1 MVLRSAMKRE
11 VEEQLRRSEY
21 LLAEAQRLA
30 HIGSWSWDVPNK
42 VVTWSDELYRI
53 FGFQPHEIEPAREAM
68 QLLHADDRD
77 PVMAA
82 IASTFKTKEPF
93 SCFYRIRRHDGVER
107 MVHSRG
113 YLVSDDRGEPL
124 SVFGTTQDVTER
136 KQAEEALRRSEQ
148 LLRLVLDAIPVGV
161 ALMDPD
167 GDVILSNPASTR
179 IWGGEAIRSAPDR
192 YIKSKGWWRDTAR
205 QLEAQD
211 WASVRALVRGE
222 TSINEVIDIETYD
235 GVRKTIQNSA
245 VPIRDERQA
254 IVGAVVINEDV
265 SDRITAERE
274 LEASA
279 SQMQALAGRLVHAQD
294 DERRRIA
301 QLLHETTAQDLAG
314 LKMLLARLNRT
325 SERLSAADRS
335 LLIESMDLV
344 ERSMSGVR
352 TLSYLLHPPLLDE
365 SGLLP
370 AVRWYVEG
378 FARRSGIKV
387 DLDAPLTMERLP
399 RDVETTLFR
408 VVQEALIN
416 IHRHAQSA
424 TARLRLR
431 LDEDVTLEVQ
441 DDGRGMAPELV
452 ARLMSGGGG
461 SGVGIAGIR
470 ERLTP
475 LAGAL
480 EIESSERGTTV
491 RAVVPLPSRTL

>member
-1 MVLRSAMKRE
+1 
-11 VEEQLRRSEY
+11 
-21 LLAEAQRLA
+21 
-30 HIGSWSWDVPNK
+30 
-42 VVTWSDELYRI
+42 
-53 FGFQPHEIEPAREAM
+53 
-68 QLLHADDRD
+68 
-77 PVMAA
+77 
-82 IASTFKTKEPF
+82 
-93 SCFYRIRRHDGVER
+93 
-107 MVHSRG
+107 
-113 YLVSDDRGEPL
+113 
-124 SVFGTTQDVTER
+124 
-136 KQAEEALRRSEQ
+136 
-148 LLRLVLDAIPVGV
+148 
-161 ALMDPD
+161 
-167 GDVILSNPASTR
+167 
-179 IWGGEAIRSAPDR
+179 
-192 YIKSKGWWRDTAR
+192 
-205 QLEAQD
+205 
-211 WASVRALVRGE
+211 
-222 TSINEVIDIETYD
+222 
-235 GVRKTIQNSA
+235 
-245 VPIRDERQA
+245 
-254 IVGAVVINEDV
+254 
-265 SDRITAERE
+265 
-274 LEASA
+274 
-279 SQMQALAGRLVHAQD
+279 
-294 DERRRIA
+294 
-301 QLLHETTAQDLAG
+301 
-314 LKMLLARLNRT
+314 
-325 SERLSAADRS
+325 
-335 LLIESMDLV
+335 MDLV